1 MNAVFAL
8 FPDETRAREA
18 IDAVMS
24 RAEIAPDVEGVIAH
38 GGDGRKFRAR
48 EFIET
53 DAGPALRNSLIIG
66 VIGGAI
72 LGALLAGPFDLI
84 SGGLGVGIVLGAVLG
99 SIFAIF
105 GSIYGAG
112 RTDRSLGRLVGE
124 LRDGQML
131 VTFKVRH
138 AETEAAIR
146 EVVARFGARVTGK
159 HLASTSAA

>member
-48 EFIET
+48 EFVET
-53 DAGPALRNSLIIG
+53 DAGPALRNSLIVG
-66 VIGGAI
+66 VLGGAV

-84 SGGLGVGIVLGAVLG
+84 SGGIGVGVILGAVLG
-99 SIFAIF
+99 AVFGIF

-112 RTDRSLGRLVGE
+112 RTDRSLGRLAGQ
-124 LRDGQML
+124 LKDGQML
-131 VTFKVRH
+131 VTFKVNH
-138 AETEAAIR
+138 KETEGAIR
-146 EVVARFGARVTGK
+146 EVVTRFGAQVTGK
-159 HLASTSAA
+159 HLSSSSAT